1 MQSFR
6 LSANFLEPYK
16 ASEPAWGW
24 ADAAGNS
31 IGELTFVR
39 TYSRVKQDGSKEKWW
54 EVCERVINGMYSL
67 LKDHCLNHR
76 LEWNGNKAQ
85 ASAQEA
91 YDRMFHFKWTPPG
104 RGLFQMGTELVMQ
117 HKNAASL
124 LNCAMVSTGDME
136 RHDPGYPFAWT
147 TEALMLGIGVGFDT
161 LGAGKFDVLKPG
173 DVHAV
178 YEIPDTRE
186 GWAISVGKLINSYLK
201 PGKGTVEFDYSL
213 IRPYGSPIKTFG
225 GTASG
230 PEPLAEGHDRIRKV
244 LNENVG
250 SALTAKTIVDIQ
262 NIIGTF
268 VVAGNTRRSAELA
281 LGLPSDEG
289 FVDLKNHEVYPDRPW
304 AFMSNNSISATVG
317 MDYGPFLTN
326 TAVNGE
332 PGYVWLDTARKY
344 GRLIDPPDFKDARVA
359 GFNPCLTASTWIQTA
374 EGPRQISELIGKKFV
389 AIVDGKPYNC
399 LSDGF
404 FKTGHKSVYKLVTEE
419 GWSAEVT
426 ANHEV
431 YRPDGTRVEVRD
443 LKVGDKIRLSDHRG
457 IVPWSGRG
465 TEIEGYTLG
474 WLIGDGY
481 FGSDKN
487 LTGRFRRDDGRT
499 SLPHAVIQS
508 QGKPETERS
517 RKEMGDYVLS
527 LPHRSDFK
535 GWSGPYGE
543 AGQYR
548 LGSRAFS
555 EVAESYGIVKG
566 NKTVT
571 DEVERTSWDFH
582 VGLLRGLF
590 DTDGHVEY
598 SPNAGVSVRLASID
612 KLALEA
618 AQRMLSRLGIRSSIR
633 GLHEEHDMTCPN
645 TGNVYTSKK
654 SYRLLITN
662 RLNVMRFQEVV
673 GFWHDAKAAK
683 LAAGIDSY
691 RAEYK
696 TKFEATFLSGE
707 YLREDDVFDCTID
720 RVYDFCGNGLYMRDC
735 VEQPLESF
743 EMCCLVEAHLNRAE
757 SKEDFLRTLKF
768 AYLYGKA
775 VTLLTTPWEKTN
787 AVMLRN
793 RRIGLST
800 TGVAGFVEDRS
811 LAEYRVW
818 ADEGYK
824 RVGKWDVT
832 YSEWLGVR
840 ESIRKTTVKPSGSV
854 SLLSGATPGVHW
866 PPGGEYFVR
875 AIRFGDHDNAWRLL
889 ERAGYKV
896 EDDVYSPNTK
906 VVYFPLRSNVKR
918 AEGDVSI
925 FEKIHLAAEAQK
937 YWSDNGVSVTVSFDP
952 ETESEAVGQVLGMYE
967 GQLKAVSFL
976 PMGNAVYEQQPYT
989 RISESEYEE
998 MSGGL
1003 RRIDLAELYNS
1014 SDDAE
1019 GEVYCTTDS
1028 CSIK

>member
-1 MQSFR
+1 MQTFR

-67 LKDHCLNHR
+67 LKDHCLAHR

-104 RGLFQMGTELVMQ
+104 RGLFQMGTPLVME

-124 LNCAMVSTGDME
+124 QNCAMVSTGDME

-147 TEALMLGIGVGFDT
+147 TEALMLGVGVGFDT

-173 DVHAV
+173 DVSEA

-201 PGKGTVEFDYSL
+201 PGKNTVEFDYSL
-213 IRPYGSPIKTFG
+213 IRPHGSPIKTFG

-230 PEPLAEGHDRIRKV
+230 PEPLAEGHERIRAV
-244 LNENVG
+244 LDGNVG
-250 SALTAKTIVDIQ
+250 APLTPKTIVDIQ
-262 NIIGTF
+262 NIIGSF
-268 VVAGNTRRSAELA
+268 VIAGNSRRSAELA
-281 LGLPSDEG
+281 LGLPTDEG
-289 FVDLKNHEVYPDRPW
+289 FVDLKNPEVYPNRPW
-304 AFMSNNSISATVG
+304 AFMSNNSISAEVG
-317 MDYGPFLTN
+317 MDYTPFLAN
-326 TAVNGE
+326 TTTNGE
-332 PGYVWLDTARKY
+332 PGYVWLDVARKY
-344 GRLIDPPDFKDARVA
+344 GRLIDPPDYKDARVA
-359 GFNPCLTASTWIQTA
+359 GFNPC
-374 EGPRQISELIGKKFV
+374 
-389 AIVDGKPYNC
+389 
-399 LSDGF
+399 
-404 FKTGHKSVYKLVTEE
+404 
-419 GWSAEVT
+419 
-426 ANHEV
+426 
-431 YRPDGTRVEVRD
+431 VEQ
-443 LKVGDKIRLSDHRG
+443 
-457 IVPWSGRG
+457 
-465 TEIEGYTLG
+465 
-474 WLIGDGY
+474 
-481 FGSDKN
+481 N
-487 LTGRFRRDDGRT
+487 L
-499 SLPHAVIQS
+499 
-508 QGKPETERS
+508 
-517 RKEMGDYVLS
+517 
-527 LPHRSDFK
+527 
-535 GWSGPYGE
+535 
-543 AGQYR
+543 
-548 LGSRAFS
+548 
-555 EVAESYGIVKG
+555 ESY
-566 NKTVT
+566 
-571 DEVERTSWDFH
+571 E
-582 VGLLRGLF
+582 
-590 DTDGHVEY
+590 
-598 SPNAGVSVRLASID
+598 
-612 KLALEA
+612 
-618 AQRMLSRLGIRSSIR
+618 
-633 GLHEEHDMTCPN
+633 C
-645 TGNVYTSKK
+645 
-654 SYRLLITN
+654 
-662 RLNVMRFQEVV
+662 
-673 GFWHDAKAAK
+673 
-683 LAAGIDSY
+683 
-691 RAEYK
+691 
-696 TKFEATFLSGE
+696 
-707 YLREDDVFDCTID
+707 
-720 RVYDFCGNGLYMRDC
+720 
-735 VEQPLESF
+735 
-743 EMCCLVEAHLNRAE
+743 CCLVEAHLNRAE

-818 ADEGYK
+818 ADEGYS

-866 PPGGEYFVR
+866 PPGGEFFVR

-889 ERAGYKV
+889 KQAGYKV

-906 VVYFPLRSNVKR
+906 VVYFPLHSNVKR

-1028 CSIK
+1028 CTLK